1 MKTLRNLAARAERET
16 GLPGRFMLPAGIAG
30 LGLNVAVLG
39 MYWDIGY
46 HVDHERD
53 ANPITSPHMLI
64 VAGIQL
70 IVIDA
75 LVHGVLP
82 GPKARGEKQLPLG
95 LSLSP
100 GGLQVL
106 LCGSFAL
113 LGFPLDIVWH
123 ALFGEDVTLWGPTHM
138 LMIVGAGMS
147 TLGVW
152 MLLRHALELGD
163 ERRRGFGR
171 KAQLRI
177 AGGLLIGLSTVQAEF
192 DFGVPQFQLLFQPV
206 LIALAA
212 GLGLAAA
219 RAVPGRGGARMALLM
234 FVAVR
239 GGLALLVGPVLG
251 HTTPHFPLY
260 VVEALV
266 VEGAFLLA
274 RGNITRAALL
284 SGAGIG
290 TVGLAA
296 EWGFSHVW
304 MRHPWTTSLLP
315 AAVVLALAAAIGG
328 ALLGARI
335 AGALATPN
343 RPLALVPAPAVAAA
357 GLAVLVALAYPLP
370 RAGGDGTRATMVPT
384 PAGDGKANVAV
395 TLDPPRAAQG
405 SEWFEV
411 LSWQGRDRLRNTKL
425 RQVALGRFVSTE
437 PVPVDGNWNS
447 LLRLAH
453 GPHLMAMPVRQHAV
467 PQSGRPEVPATPRSG
482 PLTSETFQLQREAT
496 GGPGWLTAAAYSL
509 LAGIAAGWIALSA
522 WSLRLAQGPRRR
534 REEPARGRRQAAATT

>member
-1 MKTLRNLAARAERET
+1 MEILRKLAARAEQET

-46 HVDHERD
+46 HVDHGRD
-53 ANPITSPHMLI
+53 ANPITVPHMLI
-64 VAGIQL
+64 VSGIQL
-70 IVIDA
+70 IVIAA
-75 LVHGVLP
+75 LVHGILP
-82 GPKARGEKQLPLG
+82 GPKARGERRLPLG

-106 LCGSFAL
+106 LCGGFAL
-113 LGFPLDIVWH
+113 LGFPLDIIWH

-192 DFGVPQFQLLFQPV
+192 DFGVPQFQLLFQPI

-212 GLGLAAA
+212 GMGLVAA
-219 RAVPGRGGARMALLM
+219 RAMLGRGGALLALGM
-234 FVAVR
+234 FFAVR
-239 GGLALLVGPVLG
+239 GGLALLVGPLLG

-260 VVEALV
+260 VVEALI
-266 VEGAFLLA
+266 VEAAFLA
-274 RGNITRAALL
+274 APRSPARAALL

-290 TVGLAA
+290 TLGLAA

-304 MRHPWTTSLLP
+304 MRHPWTASMLP
-315 AAVVLALAAAIGG
+315 TAVILSLAAAIGG
-328 ALLGARI
+328 ALVGARI
-335 AGALATPN
+335 AGALATPS
-343 RPLALVPAPAVAAA
+343 RPLAIVPAPAVAAA
-357 GLAVLVALAYPLP
+357 GLAILVALAYPLP
-370 RAGGDGTRATMVPT
+370 RSGGDGTSATLVPT
-384 PAGDGKANVAV
+384 PAGHGEVNVAV
-395 TLDPPRAAQG
+395 TLQPPRAAQDA
-405 SEWFEV
+405 EWFEV
-411 LSWQGRDRLRNTKL
+411 LSWQGRQRLRNTKL
-425 RQVALGRFVSTE
+425 RQVAPGRFVSTE
-437 PVPVDGNWNS
+437 PIPVDGNWNS

-467 PQSGRPEVPATPRSG
+467 PQSHRPEVPVQRRSG
-482 PLTSETFQLQREAT
+482 ALTSETFQLQREAT
-496 GGPGWLTAAAYSL
+496 GGPGWLTTAAYSL
-509 LAGIAAGWIALSA
+509 LAGVAAGWIALSA

-534 REEPARGRRQAAATT
+534 REEGAPRPAVATT